1 MLTERGLAPALET
14 LVARRA
20 RRRRARR
27 RVAPERLPAPVEA
40 AAYFIVAEAL
50 TNVVRYARRLAR
62 AGDRRRARRTACGSR
77 SATTA
82 VGGAD
87 AAAGSGLRGLADR
100 LAVVGG
106 RLHVS
111 SPPGGGT
118 TIRAEV
124 PCGS

>member
-1 MLTERGLAPALET
+1 VLTERGLAPALDT
-14 LVARRA
+14 LVVRA
-20 RRRRARR
+20 PGA
-27 RVAPERLPAPVEA
+27 VELDPVPAERLPASVEA
-40 AAYFIVAEAL
+40 AAYFTVAEAL
-50 TNVVRYARRLAR
+50 TNVARSAR
-62 AGDRRRARRTACGSR
+62 ASRARVTVERTGDTLR
-77 SATTA
+77 VEIRDDG

-87 AAAGSGLRGLADR
+87 AAAGSGLRGLSDR

-106 RLHVS
+106 RLQVF